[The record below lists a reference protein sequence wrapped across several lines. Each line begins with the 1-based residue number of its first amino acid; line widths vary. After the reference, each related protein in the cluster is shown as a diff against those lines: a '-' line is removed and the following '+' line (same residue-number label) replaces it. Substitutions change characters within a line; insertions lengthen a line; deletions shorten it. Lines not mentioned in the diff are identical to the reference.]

1 MGKVVLARVDER
13 LIHGQVMTQLSKK
26 SGANAIF
33 IVDDQTMNDDFL
45 KQIFLSS
52 GTRTGLKIKIF
63 SEDSL
68 ITYWK
73 ETNFEKFNVILL
85 ARTIETFYKLIQAG
99 VVIPSLNLGAVSKK
113 SGTVSVIKTVSIT
126 HDQFGLLKELAEKHQ
141 VESYFQ
147 AIPSTKRVSMKD
159 AEKAMKG

>member
-33 IVDDQTMNDDFL
+33 VVDDQTMNDDFL

-63 SEDSL
+63 SEES
-68 ITYWK
+68 ISKYWN
-73 ETNFEKFNVILL
+73 ETGFENFNVILL
-85 ARTIETFYKLIQAG
+85 AKTIETFYKLIKEG
-99 VVIPSLNLGAVSKK
+99 IPVPSLNLGALSKK

-126 HDQFGLLKELAEKHQ
+126 QEQFELLKELEDEYG
-141 VESYFQ
+141 VECYFQ
-147 AIPSTKRVSMKD
+147 AIPSTKRTSMKD
-159 AEKAMKG
+159 AARIMKT